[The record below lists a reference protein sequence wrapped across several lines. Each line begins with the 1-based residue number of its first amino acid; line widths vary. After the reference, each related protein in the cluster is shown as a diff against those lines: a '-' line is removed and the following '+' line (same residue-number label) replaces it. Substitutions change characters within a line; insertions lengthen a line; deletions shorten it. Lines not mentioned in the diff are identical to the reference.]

1 MPTDVITHQD
11 AAEPELGAGGPD
23 SQWLLDRKLAPPS
36 FVVPI
41 LPTTVLWDSC
51 HFSDLSSDKHVSL
64 AGSGG
69 EGNPGISVPAD
80 HGRIRE
86 GPHSDQ
92 TRSFI

>member
-41 LPTTVLWDSC
+41 LPTTVHSPTPVLRDSC

-69 EGNPGISVPAD
+69 EGKPGISVPAD

-86 GPHSDQ
+86 GPHSD
-92 TRSFI
+92 